1 MDGRGLPS
9 ACFYRHF
16 RKRQTYLVG
25 KQDSGSRVAEKRSD
39 FAAGETPVDWH
50 QHIVRQRGPDQE
62 KEELVAVARQ
72 NRHTVTGR
80 DTRGNQGVSNPEAM
94 PFQLGIP
101 ALPALDFESDSLPG
115 LRSAGQGTLA
125 KNRGA
130 GGSKAVDQAR
140 S

>member
-39 FAAGETPVDWH
+39 FASGETPVDWH
-50 QHIVRQRGPDQE
+50 QHSVRQRGPDQE

-72 NRHTVTGR
+72 NRHPVTGR
-80 DTRGNQGVSNPEAM
+80 SEERRVGKECVSTC
-94 PFQLGIP
+94 
-101 ALPALDFESDSLPG
+101 
-115 LRSAGQGTLA
+115 RS
-125 KNRGA
+125 RW
-130 GGSKAVDQAR
+130 
-140 S
+140 